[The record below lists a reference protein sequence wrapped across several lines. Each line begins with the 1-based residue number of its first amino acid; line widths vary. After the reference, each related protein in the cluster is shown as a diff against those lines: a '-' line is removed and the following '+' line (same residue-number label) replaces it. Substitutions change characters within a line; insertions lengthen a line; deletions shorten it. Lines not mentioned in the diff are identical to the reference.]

1 MRKVEIFI
9 WCWGFLLFFCFN
21 LFFGEF
27 IRNFFGGI
35 FIILSLILFFK
46 FFIIFVICLCCF
58 LMIYWYLNNFNNF
71 ECFFFNFVILN
82 LKVIVFCI
90 LMKVILKV
98 LMLIWGFGL
107 IFLGLIMGGFG
118 IGWIFWVI
126 FLVNLVYFLFKFFNI
141 LIVIWVKGKICFWF
155 FFLYW
160 GNKVNKVWKL
170 WIGWLIFLV
179 MYLEIVLRIVV
190 VLLCFIVWFN
200 FFWIL
205 GRNL

>member
-9 WCWGFLLFFCFN
+9 WCWGFLWFFCFN

-46 FFIIFVICLCCF
+46 FFIIFVICWCCF
-58 LMIYWYLNNFNNF
+58 LIVYWYLNNFNNF
-71 ECFFFNFVILN
+71 ECFFFNFVRLN

-98 LMLIWGFGL
+98 LVWIWGFDL
-107 IFLGLIMGGFG
+107 IFDLGVLKMGGIE

-179 MYLEIVLRIVV
+179 M
-190 VLLCFIVWFN
+190 
-200 FFWIL
+200 
-205 GRNL
+205 